1 MAANQDDFGTGW
13 TDDQLDTPISD
24 SIPAT
29 QEAMAGIVG
38 AEHAV
43 ASVFD
48 FDPAEGDSSDDYD
61 FNHDGVVD
69 HHDAR
74 AALHSVHT
82 FHVEAPPEPD
92 LHDHEPGGLHEA
104 AAGIHDSVVHGP
116 DGLHGVHDAH
126 VDHADP
132 ATHHPADQGDH
143 HLDFFHH

>member
-13 TDDQLDTPISD
+13 TDEQFDTPISD
-24 SIPAT
+24 SIPAA
-29 QEAMAGIVG
+29 QETMAGIAG

-82 FHVEAPPEPD
+82 FHAEAPPEPD
-92 LHDHEPGGLHEA
+92 AHEPGGLHAA
-104 AAGIHDSVVHGP
+104 AAGIHASVVHGS
-116 DGLHGVHDAH
+116 DGIHDAH
-126 VDHADP
+126 EAHVDP
-132 ATHHPADQGDH
+132 ATHHHPADQPDH